1 MGTAFCLEQ
10 LSPLTAFS
18 TNTEIPK
25 RQWWVY
31 TKCCRKHKQQSDN
44 TIYVRGNM
52 IKLNLNQKWP
62 DVKTKHKNN
71 AKWDYCLRNK
81 PTCGLLMN
89 YLNTVSEQCI
99 STVVCTWIHTET
111 CFLFS
116 FAFIGFD
123 LGGGDGV
130 SRQNHR
136 KHFFKPTALQLGGLL
151 LPPLLWDTIMWP
163 LANTDAKH
171 SYFSYLP
178 PDGSIE
184 NTCMFSVCLLLR
196 AWVLM
201 ELLMIVKHLLWK

>member
-62 DVKTKHKNN
+62 DVKTKHENN
-71 AKWDYCLRNK
+71 AKWDYCLRNR
-81 PTCGLLMN
+81 PVCGLLMN
-89 YLNTVSEQCI
+89 YLSTVSEQYI
-99 STVVCTWIHTET
+99 LKLAFFFFYLIWFGWWGRGEQTKPLET
-111 CFLFS
+111 FFLNPLHFS
-116 FAFIGFD
+116 
-123 LGGGDGV
+123 
-130 SRQNHR
+130 
-136 KHFFKPTALQLGGLL
+136 LGGLL

-196 AWVLM
+196 ARVLM